1 MDKSRVAGILAAYSP
16 PLTAEQISQLSTEIA
31 EISKAEIRAA
41 VKKAKRAKRT
51 RKS

>member
-31 EISKAEIRAA
+31 EISKAEINVA
-41 VKKAKRAKRT
+41 VKKAKRT